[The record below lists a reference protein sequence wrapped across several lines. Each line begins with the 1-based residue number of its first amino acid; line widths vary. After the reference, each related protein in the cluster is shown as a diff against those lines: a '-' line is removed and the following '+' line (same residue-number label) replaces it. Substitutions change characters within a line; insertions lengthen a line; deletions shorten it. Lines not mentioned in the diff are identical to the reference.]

1 MEWLEKYLIDNWKG
15 GYMIISHDRQF
26 LDKTCDI
33 VYEIVPG
40 HPLQVYHGNYTYSV
54 EQKAKISERQWKVYE
69 EQQTMIESEK
79 ALINRFRAGSRAS
92 FAKSRE
98 RSLEKLDVIAK
109 PYVPPVTNFQFAFS
123 ERSQE
128 KVFSF
133 KECFIGRTDPLFYIQ
148 DLVLS
153 ERERIGII
161 GENGAGKSTFMKTIL
176 GQIEPLDGYC
186 QKGK

>member
-1 MEWLEKYLIDNWKG
+1 
-15 GYMIISHDRQF
+15 MIISHDREF

-40 HPLQVYHGNYTYSV
+40 HALQIYHGNYTYSV
-54 EQKAKISERQWKVYE
+54 EQKIKLSEKQWKIYD
-69 EQQTMIESEK
+69 EQQTLLESEK
-79 ALINRFRAGSRAS
+79 ILINRFRAGSRAS

-98 RSLEKLDVIAK
+98 RALEKIEVIVK
-109 PYVPPVTNFQFAFS
+109 PYIPPTTNFSFAGA

-128 KVFSF
+128 KIFSF
-133 KECFIGRTDPLFYIQ
+133 KECFIGRTEPLFYIQ

-153 ERERIGII
+153 EGERVGII
-161 GENGAGKSTFMKTIL
+161 GENGAGKSTFLKTIL
-176 GQIEPLDGYC
+176 GQLEPLDGYC

>member
-1 MEWLEKYLIDNWKG
+1 
-15 GYMIISHDRQF
+15 MIISHDREF

-33 VYEIVPG
+33 VYEIIPNRA
-40 HPLQVYHGNYTYSV
+40 LQIYHGNYTYSV
-54 EQKAKISERQWKVYE
+54 EQKKKLREKQWKVYD
-69 EQQTMIESEK
+69 EQQTMMESEK

-92 FAKSRE
+92 FSKSRE
-98 RSLEKLDVIAK
+98 RALDKIEIIEK
-109 PYVPPVTNFQFAFS
+109 PYVPPVTNFQFAFG

-128 KVFSF
+128 KIFTF
-133 KECFIGRTDPLFYIQ
+133 KECFIGRKEPLFYIQ

-153 ERERIGII
+153 EHERIGII

-176 GQIEPLDGYC
+176 GQLEPLDGYC